1 MKTFA
6 AICLIA
12 VVAFVLSCQ
21 ESAAT
26 KAEREQMAAQIK
38 TLEGKVT
45 ELGAKVEMMTA
56 EFAKHMTDF
65 HTKAT
70 KPAAIKPTPG
80 KPPAGKPPRTGR

>member
-1 MKTFA
+1 MRIFA
-6 AICLIA
+6 ALCLIA

-45 ELGAKVEMMTA
+45 EMGAKLEML
-56 EFAKHMTDF
+56 MTDYTKHIADY
-65 HTKAT
+65 HTKPTTAPKTT
-70 KPAAIKPTPG
+70 KPAG
-80 KPPAGKPPRTGR
+80 QVKPPTRK

>member
-1 MKTFA
+1 MKKLA

-12 VVAFVLSCQ
+12 VIAFVLSCQ

-38 TLEGKVT
+38 TLEGKVN

-56 EFAKHMTDF
+56 DFAKHMTDF

-70 KPAAIKPTPG
+70 TAPKTTKPSTPSAKPTTH
-80 KPPAGKPPRTGR
+80 K

>member
-1 MKTFA
+1 MRTFA

-26 KAEREQMAAQIK
+26 KTEREQMAAQIK

-45 ELGAKVEMMTA
+45 ELGAKVEIMTA
-56 EFAKHMTDF
+56 DFAKHMTDF
-65 HTKAT
+65 HTKAPTAPKTT
-70 KPAAIKPTPG
+70 KPSTPSVKPTTH
-80 KPPAGKPPRTGR
+80 K

>member
-45 ELGAKVEMMTA
+45 ELGAKVEMITA
-56 EFAKHMTDF
+56 DFAKHMTDF
-65 HTKAT
+65 HTKTTTST
-70 KPAAIKPTPG
+70 KNIKPPTQTQ
-80 KPPAGKPPRTGR
+80 KPPRTGR

>member
-12 VVAFVLSCQ
+12 VIAFVLSCQ

-26 KAEREQMAAQIK
+26 KAGRDQMAAQIK

-45 ELGAKVEMMTA
+45 EMSAKLEMLATD
-56 EFAKHMTDF
+56 FAKHMTDF

-70 KPAAIKPTPG
+70 TAPKTTKPSTPSVKPTTH
-80 KPPAGKPPRTGR
+80 K